1 MFLRPLDLVVIGA
14 YLVIAL
20 GIGLWSSRRAGK
32 SGEAYFVADRSLPGW
47 LVGISI
53 VATTFAA
60 DTPLVVSGMVAS
72 KGIAANWF
80 WWSMGIAH
88 VGMFLFWSRLWRRA
102 HVVTDAEF
110 ATVRYGGRAGE
121 SLRIFKALFFSVVWN
136 AIVLGWVLR
145 AMQKISAPFV
155 RWEDWLPHGLW
166 ARLSAHWDPSGPLG
180 GLDELLTI
188 VVLLML
194 ATLYS
199 TLGGLRGVILTD
211 LLQFLLAMIGAFA
224 LAGFVLVEVGGPSGL
239 VSSLYEVLGAE
250 RAAETLAFVPP
261 RGGLS
266 FLSLQAFAV
275 YLFLFWW
282 SHPMG
287 DGGGYIAQ
295 RLSAARSPR
304 DAQVAAGVFLVLHYV
319 VRPWPWI
326 VVGLAGLVLFPSLEL
341 VADPA
346 AHGQLAL
353 LVASD
358 PEMAYPVLAARSLP
372 PGLLGVLLASLFAA
386 FMSTVDTHL
395 NWSVSYVAHDLWA
408 NRIRPGCSPREEV
421 LVGRVASVVFAVLAL
436 LVATRIGSV
445 EKAWKFVAAL
455 GAGMGLPVLLRWV
468 WWRVNAQAEIGG
480 ALGSFLVTLLI
491 TLFVDD
497 LLWEYTL
504 ALSVAGGVSCAL
516 LGVLLFGPADPEVLD
531 GFWTRVRPP
540 GFWGPVRARSATPG
554 SALAVTGMVGAWLAA
569 ALALICLIFAPGHL
583 VLGRYGS
590 CLILVGLAI
599 LLGGVARRFMH
610 RQSPSDVALGGPG
623 APLLPTQPPGGG

>member
-1 MFLRPLDLVVIGA
+1 MVLHPLDLLVIGA
-14 YLVIAL
+14 YLLVAL
-20 GIGLWSSRRAGK
+20 GIGLWSARRAGR
-32 SGEAYFVADRSLPGW
+32 SGESYFVADRSLPGW
-47 LVGISI
+47 LVGVSI

-110 ATVRYGGRAGE
+110 ASVRYGGRAGE
-121 SLRIFKALFFSVVWN
+121 NLRVFKALFFSVVWN

-145 AMQKISAPFV
+145 AMQKISEPFV
-155 RWEDWLPHGLW
+155 RWEAWLPDGLW
-166 ARLSAHWDPSGPLG
+166 VFLSERWDPSGPLG

-188 VVLLML
+188 VVLVML

-199 TLGGLRGVILTD
+199 TLGGLRGVVLTD
-211 LLQFLLAMIGAFA
+211 LLQFGLAMTGAFA
-224 LAGFVLVEVGGPSGL
+224 LAWFVLVEVGGPSGL
-239 VSSLYEVLGAE
+239 VTSLHEVLGAE
-250 RAAETLAFVPP
+250 RAAQTLAFVPP
-261 RGGLS
+261 RGGLP

-275 YLFLFWW
+275 YLFIFWW

-326 VVGLAGLVLFPSLEL
+326 IVGLGGLVLFPSLDG

-358 PEMAYPVLAARSLP
+358 PEMAYPVLAATSLP

-408 NRIRPGCSPREEV
+408 ARIRPGCSPREEV
-421 LVGRVASVVFAVLAL
+421 LVGRIMSVVFAVLAL

-455 GAGMGLPVLLRWV
+455 GAGMGLPILLRWV
-468 WWRVNAQAEIGG
+468 WWRVNAHAEMGG
-480 ALGSFLVTLLI
+480 AIGSFVVTLLAAA
-491 TLFVDD
+491 FFDD
-497 LLWEYTL
+497 LVWEYTL
-504 ALSVAGGVSCAL
+504 ALSVSAGVVCSLTA
-516 LGVLLFGPADPEVLD
+516 VFLFGPSDPKVLEA
-531 GFWTRVRPP
+531 FWMRVRPP
-540 GFWGPVRARSATPG
+540 GFWGPVRAGLGTSA
-554 SALAVTGMVGAWLAA
+554 SARPVRGMLGAWAA
-569 ALALICLIFAPGHL
+569 GALALVSMIFAPGHL
-583 VLGRYGS
+583 
-590 CLILVGLAI
+590 LVGSH
-599 LLGGVARRFMH
+599 GM
-610 RQSPSDVALGGPG
+610 ALGLLVLALLFGGLARHLSRG
-623 APLLPTQPPGGG
+623 AVLPDPERGTLGS